1 MKKLAFTLMMV
12 VSTFSQAA
20 EFKFEWKGTVPAAT
34 TYVQD
39 TISYNAKFDINA
51 YKSLTFVER
60 KVENKPS
67 IQLITLAD
75 F

>member
-1 MKKLAFTLMMV
+1 MKKLAFTLLMV
-12 VSTFSQAA
+12 ISSFSHAA

-34 TYVQD
+34 TYIQN
-39 TISYNAKFDINA
+39 TISHNAKFNISE
-51 YKSLTFVER
+51 YKSLTFIKH